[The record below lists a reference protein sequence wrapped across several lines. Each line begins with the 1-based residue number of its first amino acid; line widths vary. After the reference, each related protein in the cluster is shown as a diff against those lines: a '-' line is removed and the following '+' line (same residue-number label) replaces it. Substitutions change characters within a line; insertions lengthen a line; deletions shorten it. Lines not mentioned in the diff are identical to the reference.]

1 MCGIFACYTYRGKV
15 DPDLCQKKLKILN
28 HRGPDQTRCWLSYTS
43 NVFIGFNRLAIQ
55 DPRGINGMQPFY
67 WYNNEST
74 QYVCVCNGEIYN
86 YKELHKKYIPEYEPK
101 SGSDCEIILPL
112 FIKFNGNLEKLCQSL
127 IGEWVILI
135 YDIDHNIMHICSDQ
149 LRSRPLFLGTKGTG
163 EDLYI
168 ASEIKAIPDKYP
180 VIPFPARSYWSSS
193 DPENFNKYYNFP
205 KPNTILPRPSYKIA
219 CKNIRELLTA
229 SVKSRLN
236 PDRDYGFLL
245 SGGIDSSLVCSIAQR
260 ILRDINPEVKI
271 KTFTVGFIDSLS
283 DEKLPPDVLAAR
295 KVAEFI
301 GSDHHEILKN
311 VYEGLDELDSVIYFN
326 ESYDETTTRASV
338 PMRIA
343 VKYIKEIYPDI
354 CVIFSGEVAD
364 ELFGSYLYF
373 RKAPSAKAFH
383 KECVRL
389 LSDIHMYDGLRA
401 DRVVSSVSC
410 ELRLPFFNPELM
422 DYVLRLPAEY
432 RWPVSNDDIEK
443 KILRDAFTDPED
455 PYLPN
460 EILWRTKDAMSDGV
474 GDLWKETLKD
484 RLRVLVSLERYDN
497 ADEIYP
503 FNTPDSQESFYFREI
518 FTSKF
523 KHPTATQLIPYKW
536 LPKFV
541 GDVKDSSATAYFDQ
555 LEKVNRF
562 V

>member
-1 MCGIFACYTYRGKV
+1 MCGIFACYSYKGSI
-15 DPDLCQKKLKILN
+15 DPDLCQKQLRILQ
-28 HRGPDQTRCWLSYTS
+28 HRGPDQSRSWQNAKSTVW
-43 NVFIGFNRLAIQ
+43 IGFNRLAIQ
-55 DPRGINGMQPFY
+55 DTTGLNSMQPFF
-67 WYNNEST
+67 WPQSKIRNRFI
-74 QYVCVCNGEIYN
+74 CVCNGEIYN
-86 YKELHKKYIPEYEPK
+86 YKELYDKYLPEYEPK
-101 SGSDCEIILPL
+101 SDSDCEVILPL
-112 FIKFNGNLEKLCQSL
+112 FIKFNENLEELCKVL
-127 IGEWVILI
+127 IGEWVFLI
-135 YDIDHNIMHICSDQ
+135 YDTERNIMHICSDQ
-149 LRSRPLFLGTKGTG
+149 LRCRPLFLGTHGTTN
-163 EDLYI
+163 DLYVS
-168 ASEIKAIPDKYP
+168 SEIKAIPDTVP
-180 VIPFPARSYWSSS
+180 VVVFPPRSYWSSN
-193 DPENFNKYYNFP
+193 DPENFNTYYQFP
-205 KPNTILPRPSYKIA
+205 KPNTILPVPSYEIA
-219 CKNIRELLTA
+219 CRNIHELLTK
-229 SVKSRLN
+229 SVKNKLN

-245 SGGIDSSLVCSIAQR
+245 SGGVDSSLVCSIAQR
-260 ILRDINPEVKI
+260 ILRDKNPETKI
-271 KTFTVGFIDSLS
+271 KTFTVGFINENL
-283 DEKLPPDVLAAR
+283 DEIPPDVLAAR

-311 VYEGLDELDSVIYFN
+311 VYDGIDEIDKTIYYN

-343 VKYIKEIYPDI
+343 VKYIKEMYPDI

-373 RKAPSAKAFH
+373 RKAPSALEFH

-410 ELRLPFFNPELM
+410 ELRLPFFDPDLM

-432 RWPVSNDDIEK
+432 RWPVTNDDIEK

-484 RLRVLVSLERYDN
+484 RLRVLVSLERYDH

-503 FNTPDSQESFYFREI
+503 FNTPDSQESFYFREV

-523 KHPTATQLIPYKW
+523 KHPTAAQLIPYKW